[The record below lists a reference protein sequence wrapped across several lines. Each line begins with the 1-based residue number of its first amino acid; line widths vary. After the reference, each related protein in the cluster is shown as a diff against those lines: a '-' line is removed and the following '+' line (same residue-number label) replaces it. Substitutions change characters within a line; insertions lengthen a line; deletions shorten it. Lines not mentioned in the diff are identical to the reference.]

1 MWNHTGCRF
10 FFVSVTLFIYT
21 SNFQSTESAVANLKS
36 LYCEI
41 SVQVGEERDWPATV
55 ASCVCAGGLLGA
67 VGNCCG

>member
-10 FFVSVTLFIYT
+10 FLFLSHFFYT
-21 SNFQSTESAVANLKS
+21 SNFQSTKSAVANLKS